1 MTPNRPTALGFA
13 GWTVAG
19 VGICL
24 GLLTGFTIGI
34 FVLAAAALLVG
45 ALRPRPGDRNG
56 SAVGLVSGTGLVP
69 LYVAYLNR
77 AGPGEVCTR
86 TLTEQRCDEMWSPWP
101 WLATGLVLVALGV
114 ALFTRQHRT
123 PARRQP
129 RPPVERRQW

>member
-1 MTPNRPTALGFA
+1 MTPRRPSAALGFA

-19 VGICL
+19 AGICL

-34 FVLAAAALLVG
+34 FVLALTALLVG
-45 ALRPRPGDRNG
+45 ALLAAPGERDG
-56 SAVGLVSGTGLVP
+56 GAVGLVSGAGLVP

-86 TLTEQRCDEMWSPWP
+86 TRAEQRCEEMWNPWP
-101 WLATGLVLVALGV
+101 WLAAGIFLVVLGV
-114 ALFTRQHRT
+114 VLFTRQHRT

-129 RPPVERRQW
+129 RPPVSRP